1 MKIVIFLNNDSLGC
15 IFNQENLQA
24 VIFSLENEK
33 VTGVEN
39 EKLINIDIN
48 YITLWC
54 LSKKIKEIYT
64 KEITHDERE
73 IFHKL
78 DINIKTL
85 DELENDYLYNTFI
98 LRD

>member
-1 MKIVIFLNNDSLGC
+1 MKTVVFLNNNSLGC
-15 IFNQENLQA
+15 IFNQENLKA
-24 VIFSLENEK
+24 VIFSLENKK

-39 EKLINIDIN
+39 EKLINKDIN

-54 LSKKIKEIYT
+54 LSKSIKEIYI
-64 KEITHDERE
+64 KEVTYDERA
-73 IFHKL
+73 IFQKL